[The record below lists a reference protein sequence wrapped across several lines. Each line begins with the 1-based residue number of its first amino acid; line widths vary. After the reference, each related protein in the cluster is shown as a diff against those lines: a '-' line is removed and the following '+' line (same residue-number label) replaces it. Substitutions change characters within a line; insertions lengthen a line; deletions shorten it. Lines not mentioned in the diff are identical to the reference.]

1 MMKAEIMREFMQT
14 ILQTRASFKQA
25 AQRALKNNKIEITYE
40 MLQIMSCL
48 WNNEDVNQ
56 QELANK
62 TFKDKVSLTYLINNL
77 EKRELVVRQE
87 YAHDRRNKKILLT
100 AKGYELRDKLQPLLL
115 EIYTSASEDLEEK
128 SLEEMIMFLQ
138 KINYEFKKIK

>member
-1 MMKAEIMREFMQT
+1 MKAEIMREFMQT
-14 ILQTRASFKQA
+14 ILQTSASFKQA
-25 AQRALKNNKIEITYE
+25 IQRSLKNNKMGVTYE

-87 YAHDRRNKKILLT
+87 YAQDRRNKKILLT
-100 AKGYELRDKLQPLLL
+100 TKGYELREKLQPLLL
-115 EIYTSASEDLEEK
+115 EIYTSSSENLETK
-128 SLEEMIMFLQ
+128 LLEEMISFLQ
-138 KINYEFKKIK
+138 KVNYEFKEIK

>member
-1 MMKAEIMREFMQT
+1 MQT
-14 ILQTRASFKQA
+14 ILQTSASFKQA
-25 AQRALKNNKIEITYE
+25 IQRSLKNNKMGITYE

-87 YAHDRRNKKILLT
+87 YAQDRRNKKILLT
-100 AKGYELRDKLQPLLL
+100 TKGYELREKLQPLLL
-115 EIYTSASEDLEEK
+115 EIYTSSSENLETK
-128 SLEEMIMFLQ
+128 LLEEMISFLQ
-138 KINYEFKKIK
+138 KVNYEFKEIK

>member
-1 MMKAEIMREFMQT
+1 MQT
-14 ILQTRASFKQA
+14 ILQTSASFKQA
-25 AQRALKNNKIEITYE
+25 IQRSLKNNKMGITYE

-100 AKGYELRDKLQPLLL
+100 AKGYELREKLQPLLL
-115 EIYTSASEDLEEK
+115 EIYASSSENLETK
-128 SLEEMIMFLQ
+128 SLQEMTSFLQ
-138 KINYEFKKIK
+138 KVNYEFKEIK

>member
-1 MMKAEIMREFMQT
+1 MKAEIMREFMQT
-14 ILQTRASFKQA
+14 ILQTSASFKQA
-25 AQRALKNNKIEITYE
+25 IQRSLKNNKMGITYE

-100 AKGYELRDKLQPLLL
+100 TKGFELREKLQPLLL
-115 EIYTSASEDLEEK
+115 EIYTSSSENLETK
-128 SLEEMIMFLQ
+128 SLEEMTSFLQ
-138 KINYEFKKIK
+138 KVNYEFKEIK

>member
-1 MMKAEIMREFMQT
+1 MQT
-14 ILQTRASFKQA
+14 ILQTSASFKQA
-25 AQRALKNNKIEITYE
+25 IQRSLKNNKMGITYE

-77 EKRELVVRQE
+77 EKRELLVRQE
-87 YAHDRRNKKILLT
+87 YAQDRRNKKILLT
-100 AKGYELRDKLQPLLL
+100 TKGYELREKLQPLLL
-115 EIYTSASEDLEEK
+115 EIYTSSSENLETK
-128 SLEEMIMFLQ
+128 LLEEMISFLQ
-138 KINYEFKKIK
+138 KVNYEFKEIK

>member
-1 MMKAEIMREFMQT
+1 MQT
-14 ILQTRASFKQA
+14 ILQTSASFKQA
-25 AQRALKNNKIEITYE
+25 IQRSLKNNKMGITYE

-87 YAHDRRNKKILLT
+87 YAQDRRNKKILLT
-100 AKGYELRDKLQPLLL
+100 TKGYELREKLQPLLL
-115 EIYTSASEDLEEK
+115 EIYTSSSENLETK
-128 SLEEMIMFLQ
+128 LLEEMISSLQ
-138 KINYEFKKIK
+138 KVNYEFKEIK

>member
-1 MMKAEIMREFMQT
+1 MKAEIMREFMQT
-14 ILQTRASFKQA
+14 LLQTRASFKQA
-25 AQRALKNNKIEITYE
+25 IQRSLKDNKMGITYE

-62 TFKDKVSLTYLINNL
+62 TFKDKASLTYLINNL
-77 EKRELVVRQE
+77 EKRELVIRQE

-100 AKGYELRDKLQPLLL
+100 TKGYELREKLQPLLL
-115 EIYTSASEDLEEK
+115 EIYASASENLEAK
-128 SLEEMIMFLQ
+128 SLEEMISFLQ
-138 KINYEFKKIK
+138 KVNYEFKEIK

>member
-1 MMKAEIMREFMQT
+1 MQT
-14 ILQTRASFKQA
+14 ILQTSASFKQA
-25 AQRALKNNKIEITYE
+25 IQRSLKNNKMGITYE

-100 AKGYELRDKLQPLLL
+100 AKGYELREKLQPLLL
-115 EIYTSASEDLEEK
+115 EIYASSSENLETK
-128 SLEEMIMFLQ
+128 SLEEMTSFLQ
-138 KINYEFKKIK
+138 KVNYEFKEIK

>member
-1 MMKAEIMREFMQT
+1 MQT
-14 ILQTRASFKQA
+14 ILQTSASFKQA
-25 AQRALKNNKIEITYE
+25 IQRSLKNNKMGVTYE

-87 YAHDRRNKKILLT
+87 YAQDRRNKKILLT
-100 AKGYELRDKLQPLLL
+100 TKGYELREKLQPLLL
-115 EIYTSASEDLEEK
+115 EIYTSSSENLETK
-128 SLEEMIMFLQ
+128 LLEEMISFLQ
-138 KINYEFKKIK
+138 KVNYEFKEIK